1 VVENSFEML
10 QQWSFYHF
18 PPANRNF
25 TPEPATMLPKFT
37 RFFSGSNKLEPAFF
51 GGFALLQLLP
61 ILLPAWFYTYD
72 GPAHLHNSYLLSQ
85 LLFDQN
91 EFLGSWYQFNPNP
104 EPNWTY
110 YLLTVPLMQLFS
122 IPWADKIALSIY
134 ALLFAYGYRRTV
146 LQLKH
151 PLAGWLAWPVFF
163 FIYHFNFMLGQY
175 NFAFSMA
182 AFWWMLSYWL
192 QLLEQET
199 KGRWLGFG
207 WWMYL
212 TYFSH
217 LVGFA
222 AGGLAAGLLLLFPIL
237 PNHRF
242 KWTTLLKLLAIS
254 LPLLSASAW
263 FFIQKQAGAA
273 HIWVER
279 AELWQRLLSLQV
291 LKVFNPSSESIALI
305 SLWLL
310 LGAGFA
316 LYVFSYRTK
325 RPAYHGLW
333 LLSGCLLLLYFVL
346 PDQTAGAGYISTRF
360 ALLCTM
366 VLVLAASLQWQANM
380 WWSMAIALLI
390 GGQVYLGLYYGRNEV
405 ALGKDMAEFQE
416 ARPYFLRKA
425 VVQQLNYSP
434 GWLHEH
440 FTEGIFA
447 PEVVH
452 LNNYEASNS
461 YFPLRWQRDKYDSY
475 DPLRVS
481 LGQWPPCIDE
491 TLLNN
496 LHQQV
501 LPDQLLRWY
510 YSGPR
515 NACDS
520 LMAQFLTENYQL
532 SFRSSSGKLEIFTN
546 KTLLEHAH

>member
-1 VVENSFEML
+1 ML
-10 QQWSFYHF
+10 QQYSFYHF
-18 PPANRNF
+18 PTANRNF
-25 TPEPATMLPKFT
+25 TPEPATMLQKFI

-51 GGFALLQLLP
+51 GAFALLQLLP

-85 LLFDQN
+85 LLFDQSA
-91 EFLGSWYQFNPNP
+91 FLSSWYEFNPNP

-110 YLLTVPLMQLFS
+110 YFLTVPLMQLFS
-122 IPWADKIALSIY
+122 VAWADKITLSIY
-134 ALLFAYGYRRTV
+134 VLLFAYGYRRTV
-146 LQLKH
+146 LQLEQ

-192 QLLEQET
+192 QLLGKET
-199 KGRWLGFG
+199 TGRWLGFG
-207 WWMYL
+207 GWMYL
-212 TYFSH
+212 AYFSH

-222 AGGLAAGLLLLFPIL
+222 AGGLAAGVLLLFPSL
-237 PNHRF
+237 PKHRF
-242 KWTTLLKLLAIS
+242 KWTTLLKLLGLS
-254 LPLLSASAW
+254 LPLLSATAW

-273 HIWVER
+273 HVWVDP

-291 LKVFNPSSESIALI
+291 LKVFNPNSETMAFIA
-305 SLWLL
+305 LWLL
-310 LGAGFA
+310 LGAGFV
-316 LYVFSYRTK
+316 LYAFSFRAK
-325 RPAYHGLW
+325 RPAYHSLW
-333 LLSGCLLLLYFVL
+333 LLGGCLLLLYFVL

-366 VLVLAASLQWQANM
+366 VLVLAASLQWQASL
-380 WWSMAIALLI
+380 WWSISITMLIA
-390 GGQVYLGLYYGRNEV
+390 GQAYLGLYYGRNEV
-405 ALGKDMAEFQE
+405 ELGKDMAEFQE
-416 ARPYFLRKA
+416 AKPHLLRQA

-461 YFPLRWQRDKYDSY
+461 YFPLRWKRMVYDRYQSLSM
-475 DPLRVS
+475 P
-481 LGQWPPCIDE
+481 LGQWPPCIDSA
-491 TLLNN
+491 TLAQSNSLP
-496 LHQQV
+496 Q
-501 LPDQLLRWY
+501 PDQLLRWY

-546 KTLLEHAH
+546 KSVLENAH